1 MLHTQKLLA
10 PARSIPIVFP
20 YMSGQTFRSGC
31 PSASCVILLSA
42 ILPAM
47 QWWWA
52 APPGPLVVVL
62 FMPFIFTM
70 YFLALKAS
78 EKWKLSYSC
87 NTAAYASNNP
97 DYLFKECSTTHCHI
111 SLWDMLWKKF
121 LRHLFQSCKREV
133 RLLLTDHIFS
143 SGHGHG
149 QSSVGGNNVFVID
162 FSVSPNVT
170 EFFVSICEVKGP
182 TDDAFHTKKIVCEGE
197 KKTEDERLEQKIF
210 LDFPFFSLSLSSVVI
225 IIRVVFFWASR
236 NISLWIPML
245 YMYKIT
251 CCSYVERLHLTFGSN
266 SVYCSLRDKRMGQ
279 TWGLS
284 RRLEQK
290 MSPFR

>member
-121 LRHLFQSCKREV
+121 LKHLFQSCKREV

-170 EFFVSICEVKGP
+170 EFFVSVCELKGP
-182 TDDAFHTKKIVCEGE
+182 TDGAFHTKKIVRVRKRRRREAGA
-197 KKTEDERLEQKIF
+197 KNF
-210 LDFPFFSLSLSSVVI
+210 LRFSLLLTLALVRCHHHQSRLLLSLQKY
-225 IIRVVFFWASR
+225 FF
-236 NISLWIPML
+236 
-245 YMYKIT
+245 
-251 CCSYVERLHLTFGSN
+251 VDSN
-266 SVYCSLRDKRMGQ
+266 AVHV
-279 TWGLS
+279 
-284 RRLEQK
+284 
-290 MSPFR
+290 